1 MSQKGP
7 AAPKPKIKE
16 GSMSQKGPAAL
27 EPTGRGQP
35 THKNSAKIAIFAVV
49 QKALKMMT
57 YREIFGGMLRAAALI
72 MIMAMVAG
80 ACGKND
86 EPAGPD
92 DNGDNTEQTTGPD
105 GDGSGEQG
113 GGNDGGE
120 SGDGGDN
127 SSGGQGGSG
136 NDGGNEVDNGSG
148 DGDGQGDG
156 QGGGDVDGQ
165 GGGNEGGES
174 GDGGGNGNGDSGG
187 QPDPQITANSW
198 MTAIDD
204 DTKIALLTIPGTHDA
219 ATSNC
224 AGPGK
229 CQTLTIPEQ
238 LESGVRAFDL
248 RPTMDDN
255 STLGNIYHSILDTG
269 VSMGDAMEC
278 FDRFLSAHPG
288 EGIIVIMRY
297 ESERQIFSPSISE
310 DNYKTAM
317 KNFLW
322 DNRIYQS
329 RKAAF
334 NKSMTMEDL
343 RGRILIISRN
353 DLSPVSS
360 FETAYTQW
368 SHSNSVGEA
377 LQIYGTGGLGRIY
390 VQDMYSSEKNDN
402 STEEEFLA
410 KKKELV
416 CKLLD
421 ITVPFRE
428 AEQNNWVINYCSGY
442 AGSAFNSDSYAKN
455 AASTN
460 PAALEHIRSEKGFTG
475 IVMMDYA
482 GTDTYDVGGSSFGVS
497 GKSLTEALI
506 LNNF

>member
-1 MSQKGP
+1 MKVMMRKELLGRMFRT
-7 AAPKPKIKE
+7 AA
-16 GSMSQKGPAAL
+16 M
-27 EPTGRGQP
+27 
-35 THKNSAKIAIFAVV
+35 
-49 QKALKMMT
+49 
-57 YREIFGGMLRAAALI
+57 I
-72 MIMAMVAG
+72 MIISMLAG
-80 ACGKND
+80 ACSKNN
-86 EPAGPD
+86 GPEKPE
-92 DNGDNTEQTTGPD
+92 DNTGQTTGP
-105 GDGSGEQG
+105 G
-113 GGNDGGE
+113 G
-120 SGDGGDN
+120 
-127 SSGGQGGSG
+127 
-136 NDGGNEVDNGSG
+136 NGSG
-148 DGDGQGDG
+148 DQGNSGNEGGSGDE
-156 QGGGDVDGQ
+156 
-165 GGGNEGGES
+165 GGNEGGTS
-174 GDGGGNGNGDSGG
+174 GGDHGGSGDSGDQG
-187 QPDPQITANSW
+187 GSGDSGSGGSGGSGDQGDQPKPQITANSW

-219 ATSNC
+219 ATSSC

-278 FDRFLSAHPG
+278 FDSFLSAHPG

-297 ESERQIFSPSISE
+297 ESERQLFSPSISE

-322 DNRIYQS
+322 DNKIYQS
-329 RKAAF
+329 RMAAF

-353 DLSPVSS
+353 DLSPVST

-390 VQDMYSSEKNDN
+390 VQDMYSAEKNGN
-402 STEEEFLA
+402 SSEADFLA

-428 AEQNNWVINYCSGY
+428 YEQNNWVINYCSGY
-442 AGSAFNSDSYAKN
+442 AGSSFASDSYAKN

-460 PAALEHIRSEKGFTG
+460 PAALEHIQAHTGKGFTG

-482 GTDTYDVGGSSFGVS
+482 GTDTYEVGGSSFNVS
-497 GKSLTEALI
+497 GKSLTEELI

>member
-1 MSQKGP
+1 
-7 AAPKPKIKE
+7 
-16 GSMSQKGPAAL
+16 MSQKGPAAL
-27 EPTGRGQP
+27 EPTGRGQL
-35 THKNSAKIAIFAVV
+35 THKKSAKIAIFAVV

-57 YREIFGGMLRAAALI
+57 YREIFDGMLRAAALM

-92 DNGDNTEQTTGPD
+92 DNGDNTEQTPGPD
-105 GDGSGEQG
+105 GDGSGE
-113 GGNDGGE
+113 
-120 SGDGGDN
+120 
-127 SSGGQGGSG
+127 
-136 NDGGNEVDNGSG
+136 
-148 DGDGQGDG
+148 
-156 QGGGDVDGQ
+156 Q

-174 GDGGGNGNGDSGG
+174 GDGGGNGNGDQGG

-219 ATSNC
+219 ATSSC

-278 FDRFLSAHPG
+278 FDSFLSAHPG

-297 ESERQIFSPSISE
+297 ESERQLFSPFISE
-310 DNYKTAM
+310 DNYKAAM

-353 DLSPVSS
+353 DLSPVPS

>member
-1 MSQKGP
+1 MKVMMRKELLGRMFRT
-7 AAPKPKIKE
+7 AA
-16 GSMSQKGPAAL
+16 M
-27 EPTGRGQP
+27 
-35 THKNSAKIAIFAVV
+35 
-49 QKALKMMT
+49 
-57 YREIFGGMLRAAALI
+57 I
-72 MIMAMVAG
+72 MIISMLAG
-80 ACGKND
+80 ACSKNN
-86 EPAGPD
+86 GPEKPE
-92 DNGDNTEQTTGPD
+92 DNTGQTTGP
-105 GDGSGEQG
+105 G
-113 GGNDGGE
+113 G
-120 SGDGGDN
+120 
-127 SSGGQGGSG
+127 
-136 NDGGNEVDNGSG
+136 NGSG
-148 DGDGQGDG
+148 DQGNSGNEGGSGDE
-156 QGGGDVDGQ
+156 
-165 GGGNEGGES
+165 GGNEGGTS
-174 GDGGGNGNGDSGG
+174 GGDHGGSGDSGDQG
-187 QPDPQITANSW
+187 GSGDSGDQGGSGGSGDQGDQPKPQITANSW

-219 ATSNC
+219 ATSSC

-269 VSMGDAMEC
+269 VSMGAAMEC
-278 FDRFLSAHPG
+278 FDSFLSAHPG

-297 ESERQIFSPSISE
+297 ESERQLFSPSISE
-310 DNYKTAM
+310 DNYKAAM

-390 VQDMYSSEKNDN
+390 VQDMYSAEKNGN
-402 STEEEFLA
+402 SSEADFLA

-428 AEQNNWVINYCSGY
+428 YEQNNWVINYCSGY
-442 AGSAFNSDSYAKN
+442 AGSSFASDSYAKN

-460 PAALEHIRSEKGFTG
+460 PAALEHIKAHTGKGFTG

-482 GTDTYDVGGSSFGVS
+482 GTDTYEVGGSSFNVS
-497 GKSLTEALI
+497 GKSLTEELI

>member
-7 AAPKPKIKE
+7 ATPKPKIKE

-27 EPTGRGQP
+27 EPSGRGQL
-35 THKNSAKIAIFAVV
+35 THKKSAKIAIFAVV

-57 YREIFGGMLRAAALI
+57 YREIFDGMLRAAALM

-92 DNGDNTEQTTGPD
+92 DNGDNTEQTPGPD
-105 GDGSGEQG
+105 GDGSGE
-113 GGNDGGE
+113 
-120 SGDGGDN
+120 
-127 SSGGQGGSG
+127 
-136 NDGGNEVDNGSG
+136 
-148 DGDGQGDG
+148 
-156 QGGGDVDGQ
+156 Q

-174 GDGGGNGNGDSGG
+174 GDGGGNGNGDSGD

-219 ATSNC
+219 ATSSC

-229 CQTLTIPEQ
+229 CQTLTIQEQ

-278 FDRFLSAHPG
+278 FDNFLSAHPG

-297 ESERQIFSPSISE
+297 ESERQLLSPSISE
-310 DNYKTAM
+310 DNYKAAM

-334 NKSMTMEDL
+334 NKIMTMEDL

-353 DLSPVSS
+353 DLSPVST

>member
-1 MSQKGP
+1 MKVMMRKELLGRMFRT
-7 AAPKPKIKE
+7 AA
-16 GSMSQKGPAAL
+16 M
-27 EPTGRGQP
+27 
-35 THKNSAKIAIFAVV
+35 
-49 QKALKMMT
+49 
-57 YREIFGGMLRAAALI
+57 I
-72 MIMAMVAG
+72 MIMSMLAG
-80 ACGKND
+80 ACSKNN
-86 EPAGPD
+86 GPEKPE
-92 DNGDNTEQTTGPD
+92 DNTGQTTGP
-105 GDGSGEQG
+105 GGNGSG
-113 GGNDGGE
+113 D
-120 SGDGGDN
+120 
-127 SSGGQGGSG
+127 QGGSG
-136 NDGGNEVDNGSG
+136 DSGDQGGSG
-148 DGDGQGDG
+148 DSGDQGGSGGSGDQGD
-156 QGGGDVDGQ
+156 
-165 GGGNEGGES
+165 
-174 GDGGGNGNGDSGG
+174 
-187 QPDPQITANSW
+187 QPKPQITANSW

-219 ATSNC
+219 ATSTC

-229 CQTLTIPEQ
+229 CQTLTISGQ
-238 LESGVRAFDL
+238 LEHGVRAFDL

-269 VSMGDAMEC
+269 VSMEDAMKY
-278 FDRFLSAHPG
+278 FDSFLKAHPG

-297 ESERQIFSPSISE
+297 ESERQIFGSIAE

-322 DNRIYQS
+322 DSRIYQS
-329 RKAAF
+329 RMAAF
-334 NKSMTMEDL
+334 NRSMTMKDL
-343 RGRILIISRN
+343 RGKILIISRN
-353 DLSPVSS
+353 DLSPVST

-390 VQDMYSSEKNDN
+390 VQDMYSAEKNGN
-402 STEEEFLA
+402 SSEADFLA

-428 AEQNNWVINYCSGY
+428 YEQINWVINYCSGY
-442 AGSAFNSDSYAKN
+442 AGSSFASDSYAKN

-460 PAALEHIRSEKGFTG
+460 PAALEHIQAHTGKGFTG

-482 GTDTYDVGGSSFGVS
+482 GTDTYEVGGSTFSVS

-506 LNNF
+506 MNNFQ

>member
-1 MSQKGP
+1 MKVMMRKELLGRMFRT
-7 AAPKPKIKE
+7 AA
-16 GSMSQKGPAAL
+16 M
-27 EPTGRGQP
+27 
-35 THKNSAKIAIFAVV
+35 
-49 QKALKMMT
+49 
-57 YREIFGGMLRAAALI
+57 I
-72 MIMAMVAG
+72 MIISMLAG
-80 ACGKND
+80 ACSKNN
-86 EPAGPD
+86 GPEKPE
-92 DNGDNTEQTTGPD
+92 DNTGQTTGP
-105 GDGSGEQG
+105 GGNGSGDQG
-113 GGNDGGE
+113 
-120 SGDGGDN
+120 
-127 SSGGQGGSG
+127 SSEDQGGSG
-136 NDGGNEVDNGSG
+136 DQGNSGNEGGSG
-148 DGDGQGDG
+148 DE
-156 QGGGDVDGQ
+156 
-165 GGGNEGGES
+165 GGNEGGTSGGDHGGSGGS
-174 GDGGGNGNGDSGG
+174 GDQGD
-187 QPDPQITANSW
+187 QPKPQITANSW

-219 ATSNC
+219 ATSTC
-224 AGPGK
+224 SAAGK
-229 CQTLTIPEQ
+229 CQTLTISGQ
-238 LESGVRAFDL
+238 LEHGVRAFDL

-269 VSMGDAMEC
+269 VSMGDAKEY
-278 FDRFLSAHPG
+278 FDSFLKTHPG

-297 ESERQIFSPSISE
+297 ESERQFLSPSIAE

-329 RKAAF
+329 RMAAF
-334 NKSMTMEDL
+334 NKSMTMKDL
-343 RGRILIISRN
+343 RGKILIISRN
-353 DLSPVSS
+353 DLSPVST

-390 VQDMYSSEKNDN
+390 VQDMYSAEKNGN
-402 STEEEFLA
+402 SSEADFLA

-428 AEQNNWVINYCSGY
+428 YDQNNWVINYCSGY
-442 AGSAFNSDSYAKN
+442 AGSSFASDSYAKN

-460 PAALEHIRSEKGFTG
+460 PAALEHIKAHTGKGFTG

-482 GTDTYDVGGSSFGVS
+482 GTDTYEVGGSTFSVS
-497 GKSLTEALI
+497 GKSLTEELI